1 MIGLPMEEGMEEKP
15 ALLPDDEHPPLA
27 ELRLRVPSDLVV
39 AYQRCSWIIVHET
52 GRPPLSVMEEMV
64 RDFLIKHGC

>member
-1 MIGLPMEEGMEEKP
+1 EEDMSEKSAEEMEKI
-15 ALLPDDEHPPLA
+15 APLA
-27 ELRLRVPSDLVV
+27 ELKLQIPQDMVV

-52 GRPPLSVMEEMV
+52 GRNPLQVMEEMV

>member
-1 MIGLPMEEGMEEKP
+1 MDEDVSDKLVS
-15 ALLPDDEHPPLA
+15 LLDEPPPLA
-27 ELRLRVPSDLVV
+27 ELKLQVPRDLYV

-52 GRPPLSVMEEMV
+52 GRRPLSVMEEMV